1 MRQYH
6 RITLVQKLSYLITQS
21 LPAEISSVDS
31 SPGREQQQ
39 TCSSVSS
46 VLVFA
51 KLPGTLSAV
60 RHDSSNWIRKC
71 SDSDVVAKKRRDWA
85 PVAQ

>member
-1 MRQYH
+1 MRQCH
-6 RITLVQKLSYLITQS
+6 RITVVRKPSYLSSQ
-21 LPAEISSVDS
+21 LLLAEISSADS
-31 SPGREQQQ
+31 CPGREQQQ